1 MFTLP
6 STTSSATASAT
17 TASATTANTNTTT
30 TIQTGTLPQT
40 SKYKNGLYPP
50 STSSSSNEMNYNM
63 IDALLETEKQR
74 NKTEAWNKLDKTQK
88 TLNLHAFAEKYGKEH
103 GLPMKEIKH
112 LKSFFSDCLDKAK
125 LQKTKDVVYDKEK
138 HEIISVPSLFFNT
151 TNRAFTL
158 RSLDTKRV
166 STLKSLTPKRVGS
179 NVALS
184 TQDEIETGI

>member
-6 STTSSATASAT
+6 STTSNAT
-17 TASATTANTNTTT
+17 TNATANTNTT
-30 TIQTGTLPQT
+30 IQPGTSPQT
-40 SKYKNGLYPP
+40 AKYKNGLYPP
-50 STSSSSNEMNYNM
+50 STSSSTHEMNYNM

-125 LQKTKDVVYDKEK
+125 LQKTKDVVYDKEARELSSIPALHFNVDK
-138 HEIISVPSLFFNT
+138 HN
-151 TNRAFTL
+151 FTL
-158 RSLDTKRV
+158 RILDTKRV
-166 STLKSLTPKRVGS
+166 STLKSLTPKRVV
-179 NVALS
+179 NEPELA
-184 TQDEIETGI
+184 